1 MKTASAVSVVRNPID
16 AVQYLRGIAAFV
28 VFLFHI
34 SSLTVATWGPSA
46 AGIDHVGAAGVDLFF
61 VISGFIMAMILSRPG
76 DFSPREFLVRRI
88 ARVFPGYYIATIG
101 VFVLAIMVP
110 TAMAST
116 SADIFKLLRS
126 LAFFPWEDQYGSTAP
141 LLLVG
146 WTLNYEV
153 YFYALVAIIAGMFGD
168 RGLFKTAGVLVSIVV
183 IGWIV
188 APDHPT
194 VAFYTNSILLEFAL
208 GILAWH
214 CHMRLQG
221 NCAETL
227 SFFVFTGGVAFFAL
241 QHESDP
247 GIYRVLVWGVPSAMI
262 LFGSLRMMRFSN
274 APLRL
279 LGDWSYSFYLT
290 HLFIITGYIR
300 FIMPVMP
307 DLHLIWGAHYAVM
320 TIICLTVA
328 WVFHELVEKRT
339 NQLLLRLFSRT
350 PPKGAEVPV
359 AASA

>member
-1 MKTASAVSVVRNPID
+1 MKTANAASTAKNPID

-76 DFSPREFLVRRI
+76 DFSPREFLWRRI

-110 TAMAST
+110 TAMSST

-126 LAFFPWEDQYGSTAP
+126 LAFFPWADQDGSTAP

-153 YFYALVAIIAGMFGD
+153 YFYALVAIVAGLFGD
-168 RGLFKTAGVLVSIVV
+168 RGLLKTAGVLVAIVM
-183 IGWIV
+183 IGWIT
-188 APDHPT
+188 APEHPT
-194 VAFYTNSILLEFAL
+194 VAFYTDSILLEFAF

-214 CHMRLQG
+214 CHKRLQG
-221 NCAETL
+221 NYAETL
-227 SFFVFTGGVAFFAL
+227 SFFVFVGGVAFFAL

-247 GIYRVLVWGVPSAMI
+247 GVYRALVWGVPCAMI
-262 LFGSLRMMRFSN
+262 LYGSLRMMRFSN
-274 APLRL
+274 TPLRL

-290 HLFIITGYIR
+290 HLFIIAGYIR
-300 FIMPVMP
+300 FVMPRMP
-307 DLHLIWGAHYAVM
+307 DLHLIWGAHYAIM
-320 TIICLTVA
+320 TVVCLIVA

-339 NQLLLRLFSRT
+339 NRFLVRIFTRSRT
-350 PPKGAEVPV
+350 VATKLPV